1 MRLSI
6 LIGGVL
12 ALRQDVLKQVLA
24 YSTIS
29 QYGYLVL
36 MYGIG
41 SAAGN
46 GAAAFYVLAHG
57 VAKSALFM
65 AAGAVTVATGE
76 DRLSRL
82 GGLGR
87 RMPLLAVVTGLAAA
101 SLAALPLTVG
111 FFKDELFFTA
121 ALGAGPLTA
130 ALAVAAAALTF
141 AYIARFWIL
150 LFLGRPQAEAAEVS
164 WVLVAPVAV
173 LAVVSVLGGLVA
185 APFAEP
191 GHGRGHRVAWG
202 CAHRHPGLPPGR
214 ATGEP
219 AGAAP
224 RGCSAG
230 CCSSRGDRW
239 DGLSRGL
246 AAAGNGSVHGGS
258 TRRGCT
264 RWSASRPRCTTRR
277 CATCATSVAAVLV
290 PAGVL
295 VALAF
300 AVTPTA
306 GAYTPARWPVSIGW
320 C

>member
-87 RMPLLAVVTGLAAA
+87 RMPLLAVATGLAAA

-141 AYIARFWIL
+141 AYIGRFWML
-150 LFLGRPQAEAAEVS
+150 LFLGPTAGRGGRGTS

-173 LAVVSVLGGLVA
+173 LAVVSVLGGLVV

-191 GHGRGHRVAWG
+191 GRGRGHRVARG
-202 CAHRHPGLPPGR
+202 ARHRHPGLPPRR

-219 AGAAP
+219 HGAGRVGARRAAA
-224 RGCSAG
+224 RR
-230 CCSSRGDRW
+230 RGDRW
-239 DGLSRGL
+239 DGCR
-246 AAAGNGSVHGGS
+246 AAWPRRGNGWVHGGS

-264 RWSASRPRCTTRR
+264 GWRACRPRCTTGR
-277 CATCATSVAAVLV
+277 CATCA
-290 PAGVL
+290 PASRPCSYRPG
-295 VALAF
+295 
-300 AVTPTA
+300 
-306 GAYTPARWPVSIGW
+306 

>member
-1 MRLSI
+1 M
-6 LIGGVL
+6 
-12 ALRQDVLKQVLA
+12 LA

-141 AYIARFWIL
+141 AYIGRFWIL
-150 LFLGRPQAEAAEVS
+150 LFLGRPQAEVGEVS

-191 GHGRGHRVAWG
+191 GRGRGHRVARG
-202 CAHRHPGLPPGR
+202 CAHRHPGLPPRRPAGEPHGAGRVGARRAAARRAAPGGMGVARPGRGGRTAR
-214 ATGEP
+214 ATADLRG
-219 AGAAP
+219 GAA
-224 RGCSAG
+224 R
-230 CCSSRGDRW
+230 RW
-239 DGLSRGL
+239 R
-246 AAAGNGSVHGGS
+246 
-258 TRRGCT
+258 
-264 RWSASRPRCTTRR
+264 ASRPRCTTGR
-277 CATCATSVAAVLV
+277 CATCA
-290 PAGVL
+290 PASRPCSSRPG
-295 VALAF
+295 
-300 AVTPTA
+300 
-306 GAYTPARWPVSIGW
+306 